1 MSFVCPGMNLRWVY
15 AGLLVPTW
23 RPTVTVVAAIA
34 AMALLVA
41 AGFTVVG
48 RVPDAMGHA
57 LSHLAPA
64 LPIAVVLFAALR
76 RWPPARLT
84 RPGRFGRRLVVAGL
98 AGMVTGQLL
107 EIVGARVGEPSA
119 LAVEAVAHTAGQ
131 TVTVLSMP
139 VLLVGMLA
147 SLLAAARDGDVPW
160 WVLVIVGIGAAGLFG
175 FLLVGAPA
183 GS

>member
-1 MSFVCPGMNLRWVY
+1 MQPSPTA
-15 AGLLVPTW
+15 AGQSSTAPTW
-23 RPTVTVVAAIA
+23 RPTVTLVAATA
-34 AMALLVA
+34 AIALLVA
-41 AGFTVVG
+41 GGSAVG
-48 RVPDAMGHA
+48 SRVSDAVGHG

-76 RWPPARLT
+76 RWPPARPT

-107 EIVGARVGEPSA
+107 EVVGARVGEPGA
-119 LAVEAVAHTAGQ
+119 LAVEAAAHTSGQ
-131 TVTVLSMP
+131 IVTMLSMP

-147 SLLAAARDGDVPW
+147 SLLAAARDGDMPW
-160 WVLVIVGIGAAGLFG
+160 WVLVIVGTGAAGLFG
-175 FLLVGAPA
+175 FLLVGAPD